1 MGGSKISVFA
11 GCVWT
16 ESRARKEKVAD
27 SKISGYVLMGPNKSQ
42 NIPPRPQ
49 KKKKISIFEERPK
62 QSKHFQAV
70 QLCFRIFLKLKFGIM
85 FNGEL
90 LYVV

>member
-1 MGGSKISVFA
+1 
-11 GCVWT
+11 
-16 ESRARKEKVAD
+16 
-27 SKISGYVLMGPNKSQ
+27 MGPNKSQ
-42 NIPPRPQ
+42 NIPPTTPPPP
-49 KKKKISIFEERPK
+49 KKIRIFEERPK